1 MVFRRLFG
9 GGSGKDD
16 EGARE
21 LENAGDLAAGDLLT
35 FKHRLLLPPALQGQT
50 FEVASV
56 ATYQF
61 DDGMYTELTLVGEQR
76 NKIHLGVDPRDAA
89 ARFDLSITVPR
100 NDVVTVFDE
109 DNFAQLW
116 DDDGPTALTVVEAMP
131 KYEGWLCDSYNQVVN
146 NGVGY
151 YFDRD
156 CRGESLSTRQ
166 DDDSEEF
173 HYHECEGE
181 DDQFTLT
188 VEVWGDGE
196 TDVSLEVSCPGD
208 VIETMWPGK

>member
-56 ATYQF
+56 APISSMT
-61 DDGMYTELTLVGEQR
+61 GCIRSSRWWASNATRSTWV
-76 NKIHLGVDPRDAA
+76 
-89 ARFDLSITVPR
+89 SIPAMQPPASTCPSHVPR
-100 NDVVTVFDE
+100 NDVVTMFDE

-116 DDDGPTALTVVEAMP
+116 DDDGPTSLTVVEAMP

-173 HYHECEGE
+173 RYHECEGE
-181 DDQFTLT
+181 DDQFTLS